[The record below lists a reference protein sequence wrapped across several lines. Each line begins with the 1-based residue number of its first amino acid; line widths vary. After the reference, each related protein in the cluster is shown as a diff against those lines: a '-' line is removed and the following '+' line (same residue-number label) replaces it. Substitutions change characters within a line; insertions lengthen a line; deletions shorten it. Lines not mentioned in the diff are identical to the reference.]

1 MNTEKQSLDDLLAK
15 LPLPS
20 GEHLDVSIEGRL
32 KDSKR
37 WENQL
42 EQTLARIKAEGVETP
57 LAAKPRPDFSMAQ
70 VSMAQVSMADV
81 LRTPLPLEAGEPDPN
96 RLSFDGTATD
106 NVKGF
111 DGIFEG
117 ESLDSD
123 PLRAPLKSG
132 EHAHFRP
139 AVTPVT
145 EPEPPTKPA
154 TSTGKRR
161 FILVLGS
168 ATTVLAAAAAFAL
181 FLRTEPNVQE
191 RSTVAVAPVEANRA
205 VPATDQPKPENLDGL
220 KNSATDDKAEVRKL
234 RADAETATVQV
245 PTHAMKTA
253 SVRVAKGVAKSADF
267 DPLTPRPA
275 AASAAKEP
283 TLMPASGPNEL
294 PDHPT
299 MGAVMSAY
307 SKKQAEAKRCLP
319 SGESGAKVSLSFVSS
334 GKVTRVTVQP
344 TSLAPTVQA
353 CVKSALSV
361 VQVEPFAR
369 THYEVTLSL

>member
-1 MNTEKQSLDDLLAK
+1 MNTEKQNLDDLLAK

-20 GEHLDVSIEGRL
+20 GERLDVSTEGRL

-42 EQTLARIKAEGVETP
+42 EQTLARIKAERVETP
-57 LAAKPRPDFSMAQ
+57 LAVKPRPDFSMAQ
-70 VSMAQVSMADV
+70 VSMAQVSMDDV

-96 RLSFDGTATD
+96 RLSFDGAATD
-106 NVKGF
+106 TVKGF

-145 EPEPPTKPA
+145 ETETPTKPA

-168 ATTVLAAAAAFAL
+168 ATTMLAAAAAVAL
-181 FLRTEPNVQE
+181 FLRTEPNVKE
-191 RSTVAVAPVEANRA
+191 LSTVAAAPVEANHA

-220 KNSATDDKAEVRKL
+220 KNAAANVNSEVPKL
-234 RADAETATVQV
+234 RADSETATAQV
-245 PTHAMKTA
+245 PPHAMKTA
-253 SVRVAKGVAKSADF
+253 SARVAKGIAKSAEF
-267 DPLTPRPA
+267 DPLAPRPA
-275 AASAAKEP
+275 AASAPKEP
-283 TLMPASGPNEL
+283 ALMPASGPNEL

-307 SKKQAEAKRCLP
+307 SKRQAEAKRCLP

-334 GKVTRVTVQP
+334 GKVTRVTVLP

-353 CVKSALSV
+353 CVFSALSA